1 MKKHLNSLEWEAIPI
16 TKPTRISHES
26 GSSVDLKALSKD
38 GLQEV
43 ILSVG
48 MGTFLRCPNYFVEM
62 KAVKGNAVVLIEE
75 TCTINTD
82 DDTKILEPHN
92 DREPV

>member
-1 MKKHLNSLEWEAIPI
+1 
-16 TKPTRISHES
+16 
-26 GSSVDLKALSKD
+26 
-38 GLQEV
+38 
-43 ILSVG
+43 
-48 MGTFLRCPNYFVEM
+48 VEM